1 MKEER
6 WEGNVS
12 EVRKVSEVERWRNL
26 YEIIEMK
33 FLYGEGD

>member
-12 EVRKVSEVERWRNL
+12 EVRKVSEVERWKN

-33 FLYGEGD
+33 FLYGERD